1 MAQLLVRGLEP
12 ETVERLK
19 QRAKRHRRSL
29 QGEAKLI
36 LEDAAQK
43 VSMEEARAIAE
54 KWRKRLAATGKKF
67 SDSAEL
73 IREDRER

>member
-1 MAQLLVRGLEP
+1 MAQLLVRGIES
-12 ETVERLK
+12 ETIERLK
-19 QRAKRHRRSL
+19 QRAKRHHRSL
-29 QGEAKLI
+29 QGEARLI

-43 VSMEEARAIAE
+43 VSMEEARAMAE
-54 KWRKRLAATGKKF
+54 RIRKKLEATGKKF

>member
-12 ETVERLK
+12 ETINRLK
-19 QRAKRHRRSL
+19 SRAKQHKRSL

-36 LEDAAQK
+36 LEEAAQQMT
-43 VSMEEARAIAE
+43 MEEFRARAQ
-54 KWRKRLAATGKKF
+54 KWRKRLAGRKF

-73 IREDRER
+73 IREDRDR

>member
-19 QRAKRHRRSL
+19 QRAKLHRRSL
-29 QGEAKLI
+29 QGEAKII

-54 KWRKRLAATGKKF
+54 RIRKSFKGRTF

-73 IREDRER
+73 IREDRDR

>member
-1 MAQLLVRGLEP
+1 MAQLLVRNIEP
-12 ETVERLK
+12 EIINRLK
-19 QRAKRHRRSL
+19 QRAKRHHRSL

-43 VSMEEARAIAE
+43 VSMEEAGAIAG
-54 KWRKRLAATGKKF
+54 KWRKRLAATGRKF

>member
-1 MAQLLVRGLEP
+1 MAQLLVRGLDP

-19 QRAKRHRRSL
+19 QRAKRHHRSL

-36 LEDAAQK
+36 LEEEAK
-43 VSMEEARAIAE
+43 KMSMEEACAMAE
-54 KWRKRLAATGKKF
+54 RIRKSFKGRTF

-73 IREDRER
+73 IREDRNR

>member
-54 KWRKRLAATGKKF
+54 KIRKQLEATGKHF